1 MTILELIQ
9 AELKE
14 ITPEQVAQSA
24 ISFDPPEAGE
34 KIYGIIHSEHAR
46 RLWALAHD
54 YEGKAAAHLHAY
66 RFEAHTQEQRAFF
79 QRLHAIAFTKEEVAR
94 ELAWAEMRAELD
106 VWDCKNI
113 GLRDGFMLVE
123 STSPASSIDAVAVG
137 ALPLEILKQL
147 RDAANK
153 IREDELLKKRKP
165 S

>member
-14 ITPEQVAQSA
+14 ITPEQVAQA
-24 ISFDPPEAGE
+24 TVAFNPPEAGE
-34 KIYGIIHSEHAR
+34 KIFGAVHSEHAR
-46 RLWALAHD
+46 RLWALAHS
-54 YEGKAAAHLHAY
+54 YEGQAVAHLHAC
-66 RFEAHTQEQRAFF
+66 RFEAQTPEQRALF
-79 QRLHAIAFTKEEVAR
+79 QRLHAIAYAKEEIAR
-94 ELAWAEMRAELD
+94 DLAWAEIRHELD
-106 VWDCKNI
+106 VWDCNHI
-113 GLRDGFMLVE
+113 GLRDGFTLVE